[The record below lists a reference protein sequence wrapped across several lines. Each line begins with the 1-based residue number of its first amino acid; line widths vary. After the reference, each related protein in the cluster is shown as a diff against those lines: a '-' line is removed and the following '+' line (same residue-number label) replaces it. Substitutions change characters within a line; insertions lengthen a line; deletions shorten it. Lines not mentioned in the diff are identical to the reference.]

1 MNKIRPIIL
10 AIAVVAAALMA
21 YGLMTLPQAQ
31 PANADGFSS
40 ARVLKDIEVIS
51 KKHHSVAHP
60 EERAEVRDYLIGR
73 LEEMG
78 GEVSL
83 YSYDSVP
90 GPKLLGESF
99 TFEAVDVVADF
110 PPLNASEET
119 SYLMFVAHYDSRHIH
134 PMPKDTVLSYGAA
147 DDGYGI
153 GVSLEAVS
161 ELLEKRAEWKQG
173 VKVLFTDAEESGML
187 GMKLLWEKDRHV
199 FDNVGLII
207 NIEGRGSYG
216 PALLFETSPGNEKVM
231 DLYAS
236 NAKYKYTYSLTTVVY
251 RYLPMFTDFTI
262 VKDDIPGV
270 NFSTIADVNHYHTD
284 KDNFANVSEKS
295 IQHFGEQILPLAM
308 AYVTDP
314 AYSDKDALKAERDTV
329 NFSIPLLGLFNV
341 SKIMYVIL
349 NVLIFIVF
357 LLVFALEGVR
367 GRVKAMKV
375 FKNSCAILFVAIGT
389 LAVGE
394 LIAYLC
400 AVAAGA
406 RFKPFGVVQG
416 VQFDNVVMIVS
427 MIVLAVALVL
437 VHWTSRNNAIR
448 QTSGSLRA
456 SAAANAAG
464 KFVYTQLYAALSLMF
479 LLSLV
484 LVFAL
489 GENMMFFI
497 PLAVAT
503 LSIVLWHVTS
513 LKFWLLAGIVII
525 MLHAFSFLFA
535 LAMALT
541 IGAFGVVLM
550 LAFLDL
556 MVIVPMADLY
566 MMQTKKAR

>member
-31 PANADGFSS
+31 PVNAEGFSS
-40 ARVLKDIEVIS
+40 ARVLEDIEVIS
-51 KKHHSVAHP
+51 RKHHSVAHP
-60 EERAEVRDYLIGR
+60 VERAEVRDYLTSR
-73 LEEMG
+73 LKEMG
-78 GEVSL
+78 GELFL

-90 GPKLLGESF
+90 GPKILGESF
-99 TFEAVDVVADF
+99 TFEAVDIVAEF

-119 SYLMFVAHYDSRHIH
+119 SYLMLVAHYDSRHIH

-153 GVSLEAVS
+153 GVSLETVS
-161 ELLEKRAEWKQG
+161 ELLKKRQDWKQG

-187 GMKLLWEKDRHV
+187 GMELLWEHDKQV
-199 FDNVGLII
+199 FDNVGFII

-216 PALLFETSPGNEKVM
+216 PALLFETSPGNEKIM

-236 NAKYKYTYSLTTVVY
+236 SSKYKYTYSLTSVVY

-284 KDNFANVSEKS
+284 KDNYANVSEKS

-308 AYVTDP
+308 NYVTDP
-314 AYSDKDALKAERDTV
+314 VYSDKNALKAERDTV

-341 SKIMYVIL
+341 SKIMYVII
-349 NVLIFIVF
+349 NVLVFVVF

-367 GRVKAMKV
+367 GRLRAMKV
-375 FKNSCAILFVAIGT
+375 FRNSCAVLFVAIGT

-406 RFKPFGVVQG
+406 RFKPFGIVQG
-416 VQFDNVVMIVS
+416 VQFDNIVMIASV
-427 MIVLAVALVL
+427 IVLVLALVL
-437 VHWTSRNNAIR
+437 VHWTSRNNAVR

-456 SAAANAAG
+456 SAAANAVS
-464 KFVYTQLYAALSLMF
+464 KFVYSQLYGALALMF

-484 LVFAL
+484 LVFTL
-489 GENMMFFI
+489 GENLMFFI

-513 LKFWLLAGIVII
+513 MKFWLLAGIVII
-525 MLHAFSFLFA
+525 LLHALSFLFA

-550 LAFLDL
+550 IAFLDL
-556 MVIVPMADLY
+556 MVLVPMADLY
-566 MMQTKKAR
+566 LMQTK

>member
-60 EERAEVRDYLIGR
+60 EERAEVRDYLISR

-83 YSYDSVP
+83 YRYDSVP

-153 GVSLEAVS
+153 GVSLETVS
-161 ELLEKRAEWKQG
+161 EILEKRADWNQG

-187 GMKLLWEKDRHV
+187 GMKLLWENDKQV
-199 FDNVGLII
+199 FNNVGLII
-207 NIEGRGSYG
+207 NIEARGSYG
-216 PALLFETSPGNEKVM
+216 PALLFETSPGNENIM

-236 NAKYKYTYSLTTVVY
+236 TAKYKYTYSLTSVVY
-251 RYLPMFTDFTI
+251 RYLPMLTDFTI

-284 KDNFANVSEKS
+284 KDNFANVS
-295 IQHFGEQILPLAM
+295 
-308 AYVTDP
+308 
-314 AYSDKDALKAERDTV
+314 
-329 NFSIPLLGLFNV
+329 
-341 SKIMYVIL
+341 
-349 NVLIFIVF
+349 
-357 LLVFALEGVR
+357 
-367 GRVKAMKV
+367 
-375 FKNSCAILFVAIGT
+375 
-389 LAVGE
+389 
-394 LIAYLC
+394 
-400 AVAAGA
+400 
-406 RFKPFGVVQG
+406 
-416 VQFDNVVMIVS
+416 
-427 MIVLAVALVL
+427 
-437 VHWTSRNNAIR
+437 
-448 QTSGSLRA
+448 
-456 SAAANAAG
+456 
-464 KFVYTQLYAALSLMF
+464 
-479 LLSLV
+479 
-484 LVFAL
+484 
-489 GENMMFFI
+489 
-497 PLAVAT
+497 
-503 LSIVLWHVTS
+503 
-513 LKFWLLAGIVII
+513 
-525 MLHAFSFLFA
+525 
-535 LAMALT
+535 
-541 IGAFGVVLM
+541 
-550 LAFLDL
+550 
-556 MVIVPMADLY
+556 
-566 MMQTKKAR
+566 